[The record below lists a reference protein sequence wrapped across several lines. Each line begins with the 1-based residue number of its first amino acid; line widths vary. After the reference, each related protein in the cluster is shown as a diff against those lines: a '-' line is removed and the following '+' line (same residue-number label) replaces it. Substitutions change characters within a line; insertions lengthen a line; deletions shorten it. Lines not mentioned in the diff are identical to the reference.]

1 MKQAMRSQL
10 MIENLGEELRV
21 LYVAMTR
28 AREKLYLTGAK
39 DHLFDYLEKKIHE
52 TDKTARELSYSQLT
66 MAGSFLDWITAA
78 ACKHKSFKAIY
89 EQLGINVPFD
99 GVCYKDESPLSVLLV
114 TKSSLS
120 MQTSLW
126 RAEEA
131 MKRTALEN
139 WKTKTEDETAKNL
152 IESRFLV
159 RYDDSPLSKLQAAFT
174 VSELKTRHEEE
185 AFAASG
191 SDIREPAAQLIKQE
205 SEMQDQK
212 LLPDEELIPE
222 FLQQKDKMSGA
233 ARGTLYHWLFEHFD
247 FTGDLR
253 AQLSSFMQQE
263 LISTEE
269 RKRIRIA
276 DFEYFVQ
283 TPLGKKVKQAQE
295 EGTYHREMP
304 FILGV
309 PAKEM
314 MENDKKLSEKDENEY
329 VSVQGVIDAWIDGED
344 YITLIDFKTDKK
356 PEDMTDEE
364 FKELLKKRYQVQLSY
379 YKRALMQMTKRPVK
393 EACIYAVSIGQTI
406 FC

>member
-1 MKQAMRSQL
+1 
-10 MIENLGEELRV
+10 
-21 LYVAMTR
+21 
-28 AREKLYLTGAK
+28 
-39 DHLFDYLEKKIHE
+39 
-52 TDKTARELSYSQLT
+52 
-66 MAGSFLDWITAA
+66 
-78 ACKHKSFKAIY
+78 
-89 EQLGINVPFD
+89 
-99 GVCYKDESPLSVLLV
+99 
-114 TKSSLS
+114 
-120 MQTSLW
+120 
-126 RAEEA
+126 
-131 MKRTALEN
+131 
-139 WKTKTEDETAKNL
+139 
-152 IESRFLV
+152 
-159 RYDDSPLSKLQAAFT
+159 
-174 VSELKTRHEEE
+174 
-185 AFAASG
+185 
-191 SDIREPAAQLIKQE
+191 
-205 SEMQDQK
+205 MQDQK
-212 LLPDEELIPE
+212 LLPDEELLPE

-283 TPLGKKVKQAQE
+283 TSLGKKVKQAQE

-314 MENDKKLSEKDENEY
+314 IENDKKLSEKDENEY

-356 PEDMTDEE
+356 PGDMTDEE